1 VTTPL
6 LLANFP
12 AGERPADGAGF
23 AQELAGLVLALQ
35 DEHADPA
42 ASLAVV
48 AEAAAK
54 ILPGADSTAVV
65 AVSRQG
71 YLRVQARCGG
81 LAAAVADLQN
91 ELGEGPAR
99 AASRRLERVL
109 VPDTAG
115 ERRWPWFGRRAA
127 ALGAAGLLAAPL
139 SARAEETGSLALLLV
154 SATPGA
160 LDDESARLATAFA
173 THMSIALAAAQTR
186 RQLGD
191 ALLGRDVI
199 GQAKGI
205 LMERYKISA
214 LEAFDLLVVP
224 SQAVNQ
230 KLRLVAD
237 HLTATGELL
246 TPSSPGART
255 RPGEPAGTR

>member
-6 LLANFP
+6 LLANCP
-12 AGERPADGAGF
+12 ADERPADGAGF

-35 DEHADPA
+35 DEHADHA
-42 ASLAVV
+42 ASLAAV

-54 ILPGADSTAVV
+54 ILPGAASTAVV

-71 YLRVQARCGG
+71 YLRVQARCGR
-81 LAAAVADLQN
+81 LAAAVVDLQN

-99 AASRRLERVL
+99 AASRRLERIL

-127 ALGAAGLLAAPL
+127 ALGAAGLAAAPL

-154 SATPGA
+154 SATAGA
-160 LDDESARLATAFA
+160 LDEESARLATAFA
-173 THMSIALAAAQTR
+173 THVSIALAAAQAR
-186 RQLGD
+186 RQLGV

-205 LMERYKISA
+205 LMERHRMTA
-214 LEAFDLLVVP
+214 DEAFALLSRV
-224 SQAVNQ
+224 SQNTNIR
-230 KLRLVAD
+230 LRDVA
-237 HLTATGELL
+237 GELCQ
-246 TPSSPGART
+246 TGAL
-255 RPGEPAGTR
+255 AGDGRERRGR